1 VTRRDTIISIISAIP
16 PIIGTSI
23 TSFIMSRRYG
33 DLKEV
38 IKYVMIGLPVTLA
51 TTYYLF
57 INIIPKYADY
67 LIAIPAILPLPI
79 SFLLTRNNIS
89 VNYSEDYIEIKFKI
103 PINMT
108 SHDPHELFSYV
119 FNKALSKIR
128 NPYYHYKLSAVTNCS
143 GLKVSY
149 QNEDKL
155 VIRRKCGDIDIR
167 IVISSKKIAD
177 MVIDISY

>member
-1 VTRRDTIISIISAIP
+1 MTKKDIIISLLSAIP
-16 PIIGTSI
+16 PIVGTSI
-23 TSFIMSRRYG
+23 ISFIMSRKYG

-38 IKYVMIGLPVTLA
+38 IKYILLGLPITLG

-57 INIIPKYADY
+57 VNVIPKYADY
-67 LIAIPAILPLPI
+67 FLLIPAIIPLPM
-79 SFLLTRNNIS
+79 SFLLTRRNMTIS
-89 VNYSEDYIEIKFKI
+89 YSEDYIEIKFKI

-108 SHDPHELFSYV
+108 SHDPHELFNYV
-119 FNKALSKIR
+119 FNKALNRIR
-128 NPYYHYKLSAVTNCS
+128 NPYYYYKLSGVSNCS

-149 QNEDKL
+149 LNEDKL

>member
-1 VTRRDTIISIISAIP
+1 
-16 PIIGTSI
+16 
-23 TSFIMSRRYG
+23 
-33 DLKEV
+33 
-38 IKYVMIGLPVTLA
+38 
-51 TTYYLF
+51 
-57 INIIPKYADY
+57 DY
-67 LIAIPAILPLPI
+67 LIPIPAILPLPI
-79 SFLLTRNNIS
+79 LFLLTRNNIS

-108 SHDPHELFSYV
+108 SHDPHELFNYV
-119 FNKALSKIR
+119 FNKALNKIR
-128 NPYYHYKLSAVTNCS
+128 NPYYHYKLSAVANCS